1 MRVITAGAPP
11 AAATIQRMEGEF
23 GWSLTQVYGLTETA
37 PFITVCEALPE
48 HDALAPDDRA
58 VIKARQ
64 GVELDHLRASCK
76 VVDDG
81 GQEVPHDGATL
92 GEIVVRGNVVMDG
105 YYNDAE
111 ATASAM
117 RGGWFHSG
125 DAAVVH
131 PDGYVEIRDR
141 FKDVII
147 SGGENISS
155 VEVEGVL
162 LRHPSVLE
170 AAVVGVPDEQWG
182 EAPHGFIVLKPGAA
196 ASEDD
201 LRAFARETARTL
213 QGAARVHLRP
223 RAAQDGDRQDPE
235 VRPARRPGRNFRA
248 ITSFSPAFAP
258 DFIRNSSGGYR
269 RTESAATLD
278 RPMDDIGGASRPHR

>member
-1 MRVITAGAPP
+1 MITAGAPP

-48 HDALAPDDRA
+48 HDALSPEDRA

-64 GVELDHLRASCK
+64 GVELITSGELK

-105 YYNDAE
+105 YYNDPA

-131 PDGYVEIRDR
+131 PGRLRRDSR
-141 FKDVII
+141 
-147 SGGENISS
+147 S
-155 VEVEGVL
+155 VQG
-162 LRHPSVLE
+162 RHHQRRREHLVRGSRRRAAAPSVR
-170 AAVVGVPDEQWG
+170 
-182 EAPHGFIVLKPGAA
+182 HGGRGRG
-196 ASEDD
+196 
-201 LRAFARETARTL
+201 RA
-213 QGAARVHLRP
+213 G
-223 RAAQDGDRQDPE
+223 
-235 VRPARRPGRNFRA
+235 
-248 ITSFSPAFAP
+248 
-258 DFIRNSSGGYR
+258 
-269 RTESAATLD
+269 
-278 RPMDDIGGASRPHR
+278 